1 MTEADR
7 VSGVAERTLQGP
19 DNQEIH
25 IKDLE
30 DLVLEGQSWS
40 SLRFDKLARVFGRR
54 FSLPDCNDPRLVG
67 SFPVLEWAKA
77 PKTSY
82 EPSVIYCTWA
92 AAGNNVNI
100 EFVKKQL
107 KSFERLQINPD
118 IFIVDAGWFTSAG
131 DWFSVDKRKF
141 PRGLEEVAEVIHD
154 SGIEPWIW
162 WGPFNV
168 DRKSHLAREHP
179 DWLVKKIGRKN
190 PAIFKFT
197 QTSISPPHFI
207 LDSRHPEARRYMRSV
222 VEQIKDWGFEGVK
235 ADFLSNAFFVPGEED
250 LEAVNQLQALTYI
263 HDLLEEIKKSGLSV
277 LACGCPFT
285 AALGV
290 ADFIRVSNDSGVPAG
305 MNSKVSRQINHV
317 LVEGVDRGVRQRTS
331 LVKEFGINPDP
342 DMFYQFDLGE
352 SDAERLIKIQ
362 EYSIRNGGCLTLGD
376 DFNKL
381 TPEQIAVVRQLVSL
395 FDSVNAKE

>member
-1 MTEADR
+1 MTEQNR
-7 VSGVAERTLQGP
+7 VGEVAERTLHTF
-19 DNQEIH
+19 DERKID

-30 DLVLEGQSWS
+30 DLVLAGQSWS
-40 SLRFDKLARVFGRR
+40 SLRFDKLARVLGRR

-107 KSFERLQINPD
+107 ESFKRFQIHPD

-131 DWFSVDKRKF
+131 DWFSVDQKKF
-141 PRGLEEVAEVIHD
+141 PGGLKEAVDAIHN
-154 SGIEPWIW
+154 SGIEAWVW

-168 DRKSHLAREHP
+168 DRKSRLSQEHP
-179 DWLVKKIGRKN
+179 DWLIKKIDNEK
-190 PAIFKFT
+190 PAIFKLR

-207 LDSRHPEARRYMRSV
+207 LDPRHPEAREYMQRV

-235 ADFLSNAFFVPGEED
+235 ADFLSNAFFVPGQKD
-250 LEAVNQLQALTYI
+250 LGALNQLQALTYI
-263 HDLLEEIKKSGLSV
+263 HDLLGEIKKSGLGV

-305 MNSKVSRQINHV
+305 MNSQVSRRFNHV
-317 LVEGVDRGVRQRTS
+317 TVEGVDRGVRQRTS
-331 LVKEFGINPDP
+331 LVKKFGINPDP
-342 DMFYQFDLGE
+342 DMFYQFDLDK
-352 SDAERLIKIQ
+352 SDAKRLKEAQEFSIK
-362 EYSIRNGGCLTLGD
+362 NGGCLTLGD
-376 DFNKL
+376 DFDKL
-381 TPEQIAVVRQLVSL
+381 TPGQIEVVRQLVSL
-395 FDSVNAKE
+395 FDSVNKKE